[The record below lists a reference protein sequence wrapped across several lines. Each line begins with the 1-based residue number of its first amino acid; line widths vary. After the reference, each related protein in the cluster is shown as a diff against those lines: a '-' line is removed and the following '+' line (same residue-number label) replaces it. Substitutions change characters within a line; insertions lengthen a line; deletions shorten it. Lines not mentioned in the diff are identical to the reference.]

1 MEQFK
6 SNSAASKATKKAE
19 KKVVKKVARGEVYT
33 RKQPVT
39 KRMKEVFFGADLATT
54 KEYIFS
60 DIVVP
65 TIKDML
71 FNIIN
76 GGVSTMFYGR
86 NGGGI
91 SRGGVLGK
99 TNYRYSSSSLGNDR
113 RQTALPQ
120 ATPANSLDEIVFK
133 SRADAESV
141 LEDLR
146 TLIEQYEWASVQDFY
161 SLAGQEVARRN
172 WTMVNWGWDTLAK
185 AYVEGIIGGGYVI
198 NMPKPKPDK

>member
-1 MEQFK
+1 MENFK
-6 SNSAASKATKKAE
+6 SNSAASKAAKRQE
-19 KKVVKKVARGEVYT
+19 KKTVKKVARGEVYT

-39 KRMKEVFFGADLATT
+39 KRMKEVFFGADLTTT

-76 GGVSTMFYGR
+76 GGVSTMFYGH
-86 NGGGI
+86 NTQP
-91 SRGGVLGK
+91 SRGGVLGR
-99 TNYRYSSSSLGNDR
+99 TNYRYSSSSLSDK
-113 RQTALPQ
+113 RQSALP
-120 ATPANSLDEIVFK
+120 ATTPANSLDEIVFK

-146 TLIEQYEWASVQDFY
+146 MLIEQYEWASVQDFY
-161 SLAGQEVARRN
+161 SLSGQEVARRN
-172 WTMVNWGWDTLAK
+172 WTMVDWGWETLAK

-198 NMPKPKPDK
+198 NMPKPRPDK